1 MEIDFSKGLTVF
13 TGETGVGKSILL
25 DALSFGV
32 GFKNKNNILKSED
45 KDGEI
50 ITEFIIKK
58 NKKLKDLLTDSG
70 FTFEENL
77 LLRRV
82 IQKKNKRIKTFI
94 NDKNCSQDFLKKV
107 SNKLLDIQNQND
119 SQGLFDSNNG
129 SNMVLA
135 QTINR
140 ELWNGSLNVLSNY
153 SIKNADSNGGYIE
166 TDWIYEKNNTSNRCL
181 IKVQVTS
188 LELVSNGVEANIICQ
203 ELINKKWIN
212 DNQDYINE
220 NKQLTLAILTAANK
234 YKTQNQ

>member
-1 MEIDFSKGLTVF
+1 MKNFPLIALLFSSLLFSCGGDSFIGGKHQENLKRLDKIHGYCDNPQRTDIAKKGIAYDICKDHERALGPDGDMDEKF
-13 TGETGVGKSILL
+13 SLGKSF
-25 DALSFGV
+25 D
-32 GFKNKNNILKSED
+32 
-45 KDGEI
+45 
-50 ITEFIIKK
+50 
-58 NKKLKDLLTDSG
+58 
-70 FTFEENL
+70 
-77 LLRRV
+77 
-82 IQKKNKRIKTFI
+82 
-94 NDKNCSQDFLKKV
+94 
-107 SNKLLDIQNQND
+107 
-119 SQGLFDSNNG
+119 GLFDKNNG
-129 SNMVLA
+129 SNVVLA

>member
-1 MEIDFSKGLTVF
+1 MKNFPLIALLFSSLLFSCGGDSFIGGKHQENLKRLDKIHGYCDNPARTDIAKKGIAYDICKDHERALGPDGDMDEMF
-13 TGETGVGKSILL
+13 SLGKSF
-25 DALSFGV
+25 D
-32 GFKNKNNILKSED
+32 
-45 KDGEI
+45 
-50 ITEFIIKK
+50 
-58 NKKLKDLLTDSG
+58 
-70 FTFEENL
+70 
-77 LLRRV
+77 
-82 IQKKNKRIKTFI
+82 
-94 NDKNCSQDFLKKV
+94 
-107 SNKLLDIQNQND
+107 
-119 SQGLFDSNNG
+119 GLFDKNNG

-166 TDWIYEKNNTSNRCL
+166 TDWIYEKNNTNNRCL

-203 ELINKKWIN
+203 ELINKEWIN